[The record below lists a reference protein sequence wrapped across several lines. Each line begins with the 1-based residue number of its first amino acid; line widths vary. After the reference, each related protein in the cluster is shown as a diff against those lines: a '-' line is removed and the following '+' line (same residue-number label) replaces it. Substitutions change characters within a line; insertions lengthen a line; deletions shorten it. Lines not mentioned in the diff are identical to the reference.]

1 MCKLYF
7 LHSPSVSEDDIPVP
21 DLLPGGDGYLSA
33 GESDAVHEF
42 VDALRKFFLRLLVAY
57 TGKADRVDPE
67 MVVSFKRWF

>member
-1 MCKLYF
+1 M

-21 DLLPGGDGYLSA
+21 DLLPGGDGDLSA
-33 GESDAVHEF
+33 GKPDAVHKL
-42 VDALRKFFLRLLVAY
+42 VDALRKFFLSLLVTY